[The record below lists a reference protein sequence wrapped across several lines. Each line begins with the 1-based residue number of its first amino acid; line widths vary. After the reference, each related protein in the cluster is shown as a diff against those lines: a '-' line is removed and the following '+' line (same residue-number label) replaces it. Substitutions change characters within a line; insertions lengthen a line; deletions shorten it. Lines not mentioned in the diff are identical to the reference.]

1 MEPTKAGTNSILTS
15 FSPQTIAA
23 LNPQVET
30 TAFGRILARQGEE
43 CLDVWFP
50 RTGTVISQVRSMSG
64 GQQVEIGLVGS
75 EGLFSFDGLL
85 DSRPLF
91 TNGIVQ
97 VAGSA
102 SRVSRIRL
110 ASVLEDSSVRARL
123 LAAAGA
129 HLEQVTQNAACNR
142 YHSVEQRLCKWILMM
157 SDRAGEVE
165 FQITHEFISY
175 MLGIRRAGVSI
186 AIGNLTSDGLLDHS
200 RNRLRIRDV
209 GAMEERSC
217 ECLGVVRNAVDRSLA
232 A

>member
-1 MEPTKAGTNSILTS
+1 MEPMKHGTNSILSS
-15 FSPQTIAA
+15 FSPQTMAA
-23 LNPQVET
+23 LDPQDEPA
-30 TAFGRILARQGEE
+30 AFGRILARQGEE

-50 RTGTVISQVRSMSG
+50 RVGTVISQVRSMAE

-75 EGLFSFDGLL
+75 EGLFSIDGVL
-85 DSRPLF
+85 DTRPLF

-97 VAGSA
+97 VAGSV
-102 SRVSRIRL
+102 SRVSRVRL
-110 ASVLEDSSVRARL
+110 ASVLEDPIVRARL
-123 LAAAGA
+123 LAAAGS

-186 AIGNLTSDGLLDHS
+186 AVGNLTKDGMLDHS

-209 GAMEERSC
+209 GAMEDRAC
-217 ECLGVVRNAVDRSLA
+217 ECLEVVRNAIDRSLA

>member
-1 MEPTKAGTNSILTS
+1 MEPVKHGTNSILSS
-15 FSPQTIAA
+15 FSPQTLAA
-23 LNPQVET
+23 LNPQDET

-50 RTGTVISQVRSMSG
+50 RAGTVISQVRSMSG

-85 DSRPLF
+85 DTRPLF
-91 TNGIVQ
+91 THGIVQ

-102 SRVSRIRL
+102 ARVSRINL
-110 ASVLEDSSVRARL
+110 TSVLEDRLVRERL

-157 SDRAGEVE
+157 SDRAGEIE
-165 FQITHEFISY
+165 FQITHEFISF

-186 AIGNLTSDGLLDHS
+186 AVGNLTKDGMLDHS

-209 GAMEERSC
+209 DAMEARAC
-217 ECLGVVRNAVDRSLA
+217 ECLGVVRNAIERSLA

>member
-1 MEPTKAGTNSILTS
+1 MEPLKAGPNSILRS
-15 FSPQTIAA
+15 FSPQIIAA
-23 LNPQVET
+23 LNPQVEAV
-30 TAFGRILARQGEE
+30 AFGRVLARQGEE

-50 RTGTVISQVRSMSG
+50 RVGTVISQVRSMSG

-75 EGLFSFDGLL
+75 EALFSFDGIL
-85 DSRPLF
+85 DGRPLF

-102 SRVSRIRL
+102 SRVSRSRL
-110 ASVLEDSSVRARL
+110 ASVLEDSSVRTRI

-142 YHSVEQRLCKWILMM
+142 YHSVEQRLCKWVLMM

-186 AIGNLTSDGLLDHS
+186 AIGNLTDEGLLDHS
-200 RNRLRIRDV
+200 RNRLRIRDT

-217 ECLGVVRNAVDRSLA
+217 ECLDVVRNAVERSLA